1 MGGTLVFRGTRVPAQ
16 TLLDYFDDDF
26 SLDEFT
32 TCSPPCSATTRWSF
46 FGWRAALPMTIILDE
61 NLPKPLKGIFP
72 DHSVT
77 TVQEQGPAGT
87 VNGALL
93 ARLEG
98 VFDVFITADKNLR
111 YQQDLRR
118 RALAIIE
125 LPTNR
130 LPLLR
135 PLFPRVTAAVDAM
148 RPGDYVQLTF

>member
-1 MGGTLVFRGTRVPAQ
+1 
-16 TLLDYFDDDF
+16 
-26 SLDEFT
+26 
-32 TCSPPCSATTRWSF
+32 
-46 FGWRAALPMTIILDE
+46 MTIILDE

-72 DHSVT
+72 NHTVT
-77 TVQEQGPAGT
+77 TVQEQGLAGT

-111 YQQDLRR
+111 YQQNLSGRQ
-118 RALAIIE
+118 LAILE

-135 PLFPRVTAAVDAM
+135 PLFPRITATADAM
-148 RPGDYVQLTF
+148 TPSAYVQLTF

>member
-1 MGGTLVFRGTRVPAQ
+1 
-16 TLLDYFDDDF
+16 
-26 SLDEFT
+26 
-32 TCSPPCSATTRWSF
+32 
-46 FGWRAALPMTIILDE
+46 MTIILDE

-72 DHSVT
+72 NHTVT
-77 TVQEQGPAGT
+77 TVQDQGLAGT

-111 YQQDLRR
+111 YQQNHSDRQ
-118 RALAIIE
+118 LAILE

-135 PLFPRVTAAVDAM
+135 SLFPRITAAVDAM
-148 RPGDYVQLTF
+148 TPSAYVQLTF